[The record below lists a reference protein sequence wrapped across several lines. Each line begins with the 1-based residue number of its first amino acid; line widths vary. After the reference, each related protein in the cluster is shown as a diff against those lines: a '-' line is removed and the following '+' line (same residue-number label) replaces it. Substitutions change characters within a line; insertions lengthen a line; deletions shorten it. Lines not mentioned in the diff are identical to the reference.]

1 MQQDLP
7 HGNLKPTDL
16 DPHIRIH
23 FGIPSTA
30 SILAIDPIQQLLAV
44 GTLDGRIKVIG
55 GYNIEALLI
64 SPREMPYKNLEEPQD
79 HYIGPDTLGNHALDG
94 SLNLDVFA
102 ECDRFVGDEHGMVS
116 VVQYGTEDEKLVNM
130 PYHISPVY
138 ISEKTGIS
146 FPNDQSVVG
155 VLPQPSSSGNRQVI
169 PQLRENP
176 YREIVFW
183 TFSYGGQ
190 DFVKDLYGAVLILP
204 HPCVYPLSSS
214 EVPYNL
220 CKNNNERLLIAYQYG
235 LFVLWDVLE
244 SKVIVLKGDNDLRI
258 KDHLSESPSN
268 LAVDPLEDAHEHMNE
283 KEISALCWASSVGS
297 MLAVGYIDGDILLW
311 NIPRGSFLKSKSA
324 GVSCDDVVKLQ
335 LSSAEKRL
343 PVIFLC
349 WGESSI
355 SQSSCGGQLFVY
367 GGCEIGSE
375 EVITVVSLQWSLGME
390 MLKSV
395 RRVDFSLIGA
405 FADMVTSSSLETT
418 VKSNFDGLFVLT
430 RPGKLQ
436 FYCMENLS
444 ALLSQSEKKSSVSG
458 TESPVVIPIS
468 DPLMT
473 VAKMSLQPSDGN
485 LAKWLSEMATVSSN
499 VAEGSKWPLTGG
511 LQREITSDEEDAQ
524 KIIYIIG
531 YQDGSVRIWDA
542 TTPIFPLVSVIEGQ
556 VHGVANASSNVSVT
570 KIDFCASMM
579 NLAVGTHCG
588 EVRVYSLNNEAGAT
602 KLHWINHS
610 ERIVYDVPLQKGP
623 QCRAVFSLVNSSVQ
637 ALHFSASG
645 AKLAVGF
652 ESSHVAALDMISL
665 SVLFSTDSVANSS
678 FPVISFISKEF
689 SDAHGYSR
697 GPKHLGTKN
706 MEQPGEELFTVTEDA
721 KISVVD
727 CQTGSPISSRPLHL
741 KEHTA
746 VKGSCFMSASSSEH
760 HDQSNKETNI
770 VDESK
775 QDTSSKRGDLKD
787 TGAGHLSMHG
797 ERLLDSLLLLCCE
810 NTLRLYYT
818 KSILQGEDKPISKVK
833 LAKPCSWTSIFKK
846 DDKVVGLILVY
857 QSGDLEVRSFPDLE
871 LLTESSLISILRWN
885 MRPNMKLASC
895 TDHGLICLANG
906 SELAFLSLSTSE
918 FETRFLEFLP
928 LLHDKVVAAAAD
940 AAISISMKQ
949 KKQAPPTGII
959 GDIVKGFKKEK
970 PNNAKDNPPGNLYK
984 LQEAFSRPVVPDSS
998 INTVEE
1004 KEEEELDID
1013 DIEIDEPVM
1022 ESSTSSHQAKEKTT
1036 KAEKDRLF
1044 EGASVNLKPRTRTPE
1059 EIMAAY
1065 KGTEYASAAAERA
1078 RNKLLERQEK
1088 LERINQRSEDLRYE
1102 AENFASMA
1110 NELVKTMEICGLQE
1124 DIWTDEAIC
1133 GLQEDT
1139 WKDETAN
1146 SEP

>member
-1 MQQDLP
+1 MFAKRLLQKATHHHHQQDLT
-7 HGNLKPTDL
+7 HGNLNPTDL

-44 GTLDGRIKVIG
+44 GTLYGRIKVIG
-55 GYNIEALLI
+55 GHNIEALLM
-64 SPREMPYKNLEEPQD
+64 SPREMPYKNLEFMQNQGYLVGILNDNEIQVWNLESRC
-79 HYIGPDTLGNHALDG
+79 ITCSLQWESNITAFSVISG
-94 SLNLDVFA
+94 SPFM
-102 ECDRFVGDEHGMVS
+102 FVGDEHGMAS
-116 VVQYGTEDEKLVNM
+116 VLQYGTEDEKLVNM
-130 PYHISPVY
+130 PYHISPDY

-155 VLPQPSSSGNRQVI
+155 VLPQPSSSGN
-169 PQLRENP
+169 
-176 YREIVFW
+176 
-183 TFSYGGQ
+183 
-190 DFVKDLYGAVLILP
+190 
-204 HPCVYPLSSS
+204 
-214 EVPYNL
+214 
-220 CKNNNERLLIAYQYG
+220 RLLIAYQYG

-268 LAVDPLEDAHEHMNE
+268 LAADPLEDMEHMNE

-311 NIPRGSFLKSKSA
+311 NIPRGSFLKSKNA

-349 WGESSI
+349 WGESTI

-375 EVITVVSLQWSLGME
+375 EVITVVSLQWSPGME

-418 VKSNFDGLFVLT
+418 VKSNFNGLFVLT

-436 FYCMENLS
+436 FYCTENLS
-444 ALLSQSEKKSSVSG
+444 ALLSQSEKKSYVSG

-473 VAKMSLQPSDGN
+473 VAKMSLQPSDEN
-485 LAKWLSEMATVSSN
+485 LAKWLSEMTTVSSN
-499 VAEGSKWPLTGG
+499 LAEGSKWPLTGG
-511 LQREITSDEEDAQ
+511 LQREITSDEENAQ
-524 KIIYIIG
+524 KIIYIAG

-542 TTPIFPLVSVIEGQ
+542 SNPIFPLVSVIEGQ
-556 VHGVANASSNVSVT
+556 VHGVANAGSNVSVT
-570 KIDFCASMM
+570 KIEFCASMM

-588 EVRVYSLNNEAGAT
+588 EVRVYSLNNEAGGT
-602 KLHWINHS
+602 KLHWISHS
-610 ERIVYDVPLQKGP
+610 EHNVYDIPSQKGP

-637 ALHFSASG
+637 SLQFSASG

-652 ESSHVAALDMISL
+652 ESSHVAVLDMISL

-678 FPVISFISKEF
+678 FPVISIISKEF

-706 MEQPGEELFTVTEDA
+706 MEQPGKELLFTVTQDA
-721 KISVVD
+721 KFSVVD

-741 KEHTA
+741 KEQA
-746 VKGSCFMSASSSEH
+746 VSMYVLGSCFMSASSSEH

-770 VDESK
+770 VNESK
-775 QDTSSKRGDLKD
+775 QDVSSKRGDLKD
-787 TGAGHLSMHG
+787 TGAGHLSMDG

-810 NTLRLYYT
+810 NTLRLYHT
-818 KSILQGEDKPISKVK
+818 KSIMQGEDKPISKVK

-857 QSGDLEVRSFPDLE
+857 QSGDFEVRSFPDLE
-871 LLTESSLISILRWN
+871 LLTESSLISVLRWN

-928 LLHDKVVAAAAD
+928 SLHDKVVAAAAD
-940 AAISISMKQ
+940 AAISVSMKQ

-970 PNNAKDNPPGNLYK
+970 SNNAKDNPAGNLYK
-984 LQEAFSRPVVPDSS
+984 LREVFSRPVVPDSS
-998 INTVEE
+998 ITTAEE
-1004 KEEEELDID
+1004 KEEELDID

-1022 ESSTSSHQAKEKTT
+1022 VSSTSSHQAKEKTT

-1044 EGASVNLKPRTRTPE
+1044 EGASDNPKPRTRTPE

-1065 KGTEYASAAAERA
+1065 KGTEYASVAAERA

-1110 NELVKTMEICGLQE
+1110 NELVKTMENRKKK
-1124 DIWTDEAIC
+1124 W
-1133 GLQEDT
+1133 
-1139 WKDETAN
+1139 WKI
-1146 SEP
+1146 

>member
-1 MQQDLP
+1 MFAKRLLQKATHHHHHNQQDLP

-64 SPREMPYKNLEEPQD
+64 SPREMPYKNLEFMQNQGYLVGILNDNEIQVWNLESRC
-79 HYIGPDTLGNHALDG
+79 ITCSLQWESNITAFSVISG
-94 SLNLDVFA
+94 SPFM
-102 ECDRFVGDEHGMVS
+102 FVGDEHGMVS

-155 VLPQPSSSGNRQVI
+155 VLPQPSSSGN
-169 PQLRENP
+169 
-176 YREIVFW
+176 
-183 TFSYGGQ
+183 
-190 DFVKDLYGAVLILP
+190 
-204 HPCVYPLSSS
+204 
-214 EVPYNL
+214 
-220 CKNNNERLLIAYQYG
+220 RLLIAYQYG

-746 VKGSCFMSASSSEH
+746 VSMYVLGSCFMSASSSEH

-1110 NELVKTMEICGLQE
+1110 NELVKTMESRKKK
-1124 DIWTDEAIC
+1124 W
-1133 GLQEDT
+1133 
-1139 WKDETAN
+1139 WKI
-1146 SEP
+1146 